1 MIKKISFGGHGF
13 GDPGAWCLG
22 LLSFW
27 PGYLL
32 DHKMEEE
39 WTGKQDCAK
48 RRHACKKNQREGGW
62 ALHTRARLDPEKTNP
77 VSTEGH
83 QSIFEHLIPMASP
96 LSHQAPHC
104 YSPITSSVSLD
115 KGPHFQH
122 VNFWE
127 NLLQILKTNVK
138 SQKFKV
144 YWKDLKWWVN

>member
-13 GDPGAWCLG
+13 GNPEAWCLG

-27 PGYLL
+27 PSYLL

-83 QSIFEHLIPMASP
+83 QSIFEYLIPMASP

-127 NLLQILKTNVK
+127 NLLQILETNVK